1 MRLFVA
7 IEIPENVKSKI
18 FHQSEILQKK
28 NLFKGRFVRKD
39 DLHLTLEFI
48 GDVSEEEAEEI
59 KNKLKKIKFDKF
71 EAEIGEAGAFDSED
85 YIKVIWVD
93 LLSGKIKELQKQI
106 SSKLLKIPAER
117 GFNSH
122 ITLARVKS
130 VNNKQDLIKSI
141 RDIHLKKLKFKVN
154 EFLLMKS
161 ELTREGPK
169 YKTVEMFKLS

>member
-7 IEIPENVKSKI
+7 IELPENIKSKI

-28 NLFKGRFVRKD
+28 NLFKGKFVRKD
-39 DLHLTLEFI
+39 DMHLTLEFI
-48 GDVSEEEAEEI
+48 GDISGEEAEEI

-71 EAEIGEAGAFDSED
+71 EAEIGEAGVFDSED

-93 LLSGKIKELQKQI
+93 IISDKIKELQKQI
-106 SSKLLKIPAER
+106 SFKLLKIPAER

-122 ITLARVKS
+122 ITLARVKA

-141 RDIHLKKLKFKVN
+141 KDIHFKKLKFEVN
-154 EFLLMKS
+154 EFFLMKS

-169 YKTVEMFKLS
+169 YKIVERFKLN